1 MSHEPKNKRVRKKSL
16 AIQLRVALDHA
27 RQELETKDRDELSIS
42 RIKLA
47 QTLVVTLN
55 KALSRE
61 RIDRAARLKA
71 EVARLESENQS
82 LKQQLSAVTVKPLSD
97 IERALQQYENSK
109 KGGHTDEV

>member
-1 MSHEPKNKRVRKKSL
+1 MPGQTKQKRIRKKSI
-16 AIQLRVALDHA
+16 ARQLQQALDHA

-61 RIDRAARLKA
+61 RNDKVKRLTNENASLKA
-71 EVARLESENQS
+71 ENTDLKIEIARLTEP
-82 LKQQLSAVTVKPLSD
+82 VPKPMTEIGRVL
-97 IERALQQYENSK
+97 AQYEASK
-109 KGGHTDEV
+109 TGAA